1 MRRPT
6 VNAHF
11 ANALIAALTVT
22 LMNAAW
28 AQPRTQTPRKS
39 AATAPPDRPITQLI
53 VKYRNENARTF
64 SASAGRSKLSNLQAR
79 STVRLG
85 YFRPMSGLAHVV
97 KLAEPLPRAEAFAL
111 AKRLEMDPSVEYAE
125 VDDWVLPAFVPN
137 DTIYAAAQ
145 WHYHAPSTATGNAGG
160 INAPAAWDI
169 ARGQGVVVA
178 VVDSGVAAHPDLAA
192 NVLPGYD
199 FVSDPFVANDGDGR
213 DADASDPGDWV
224 TANMCGFGEPA
235 KDSSWHG
242 THVAGTVAAVTNN
255 GLGVAGVAHEA
266 RILPV
271 RALGRCGGLTSDI
284 ADAIRWSAGLSVPGV
299 PNNPNPAKVIN
310 LSLGNAGTCPPT
322 DATAISDVRA
332 AGAVV
337 VAATGNEGQLQIK
350 SPANCPGV
358 IAVTAHTF
366 QGDSADY
373 ANVGPGTSISA
384 PGGGACF
391 TPDGGGFVCSTRS
404 SGLINYWVWSTGLW
418 GLTTPTSTDGQ
429 GNSGPNHKPNKGTSM
444 ATPHVAGAAAL
455 LLSRMPTLTPDEVR
469 FLLTSSARPHPPGLY
484 CAVFG
489 TDGRCGSGLLD
500 AKAALDRLADR
511 TPAVSIDAPSVVAG
525 NQVANLQATATA
537 RNGGST
543 AFTYAWAQIG
553 GPPVTLSG
561 ATTASASFVGTNPG
575 GTHTFEVTVTDG
587 NGYVVRQTA
596 SVRSNNPPVMNPT
609 PPQTVVQ
616 GGNLVFTVRATD
628 PENDA
633 FTYVATNLPAGA
645 TFSAATGQ
653 FSWLSVAAS
662 PGTYS
667 FTVMAN
673 DGTVNG
679 APMTVSINVT
689 APPPPPAGGGG
700 GGALAPTTVAALGLV
715 VALALRRR
723 WPRPAWLKA

>member
-1 MRRPT
+1 MN
-6 VNAHF
+6 VYF
-11 ANALIAALTVT
+11 VNALIAALTVT

-28 AQPRTQTPRKS
+28 AQPRTQMPGKS
-39 AATAPPDRPITQLI
+39 ASTAGPDRPITQLI
-53 VKYRNENARTF
+53 VKYRNENPRTF
-64 SASAGRSKLSNLQAR
+64 SAAAGRSKLANLQAR
-79 STVRLG
+79 STLPLA

-111 AKRLEMDPSVEYAE
+111 AKRLEMDPAVEYVE
-125 VDDWVLPAFVPN
+125 VDDWVFPAFVPN
-137 DTIYAAAQ
+137 DTIYATHQ

-192 NVLPGYD
+192 NVLAGYD
-199 FVSDPFVANDGDGR
+199 FVSDLFSANDGDGR

-224 TANMCGFGEPA
+224 TAGMCGPGTPA
-235 KDSSWHG
+235 EDSSWHG

-255 GLGVAGVAHEA
+255 GLDVAGVAHEA

-271 RALGRCGGLTSDI
+271 RVLGRCGGLISDI
-284 ADAIRWSAGLSVPGV
+284 ADGIRWSAGLSVPGV
-299 PNNPNPAKVIN
+299 PNNPNPAEVIN
-310 LSLGNAGTCPPT
+310 LSLSDTNAGNCPQT
-322 DATAISDVRA
+322 YAEAISDVRA

-337 VAATGNEGQLQIK
+337 VAATGNDEETQIRA
-350 SPANCPGV
+350 PANCPGV

-373 ANVGPGTSISA
+373 ANVGPGTSISG

-404 SGLINYWVWSTGLW
+404 TSAINHWVWSTGLW
-418 GLTTPTSTDGQ
+418 GSTTPTSTDGQ
-429 GNSGPNHKPNKGTSM
+429 GNSGPTYKFEVGTSM

-489 TDGRCGSGLLD
+489 NDGRCGSGLLD
-500 AKAALDRLADR
+500 ARAALDRLADR
-511 TPAVSIDAPSVVAG
+511 TPSVSIDAPSVVAG
-525 NQVANLQATATA
+525 NQVAHLQATATA
-537 RNGGST
+537 RNGGNP

-575 GTHTFEVTVTDG
+575 GTHTFQVTVTDG

-596 SVRSNNPPVMNPT
+596 SVRSNNPPVMRPA

-616 GGNLVFTVRATD
+616 GGNLAFTVSATD
-628 PENDA
+628 PENDVL
-633 FTYVATNLPAGA
+633 TYVATNLPAGA

-653 FSWLSVAAS
+653 FSWLSVPAS

-679 APMTVSINVT
+679 APITVSINVT

-700 GGALAPTTVAALGLV
+700 GGALTPATIAALGLLS
-715 VALALRRR
+715 ALALRRR
-723 WPRPAWLKA
+723 SSHPAGSDG